1 MLLASKADRKDKP
14 KPPELTSRVLLGL
27 VQQICL
33 GMESLSNHRLVHK
46 DLAARNCLVGS
57 DLTVKVSLSALS
69 KDVYRKEYFLH
80 RNQVSILT

>member
-14 KPPELTSRVLLGL
+14 KPPELTPRVLLGI

-33 GMESLSNHRLVHK
+33 GMEALSNHRLIHK
-46 DLAARNCLVGS
+46 DLAARNCLVAS
-57 DLTVKVSLSALS
+57 DLSVKVSLSALS

-80 RNQVSILT
+80 RNQVRFI